1 MAVEFGVAGVFR
13 KAIVGGLFPGG
24 WKDIPEEERKSPF
37 VRRVAR
43 KMRLCGTPRKLRL
56 GFRSRARLFPWI
68 RCLRLGA
75 SSGSC
80 PKRPDQGLRSASAT
94 RAGMQRLRKRQ
105 SSCPN
110 QSFRSLLVWLC
121 SESGTRRNLEFASEC
136 DVSFIE
142 RGRGASVVGP
152 RRRKRPSLAE
162 CLVFRNNSDSSTRL
176 HRHPIAQC
184 HPKKHPVENNI
195 ETQIKRAIHRKTQ
208 RNTKD
213 PQTCNPYCI
222 RLRPSSEISS

>member
-1 MAVEFGVAGVFR
+1 
-13 KAIVGGLFPGG
+13 
-24 WKDIPEEERKSPF
+24 
-37 VRRVAR
+37 
-43 KMRLCGTPRKLRL
+43 
-56 GFRSRARLFPWI
+56 
-68 RCLRLGA
+68 
-75 SSGSC
+75 
-80 PKRPDQGLRSASAT
+80 
-94 RAGMQRLRKRQ
+94 MQRLRKRQ

-110 QSFRSLLVWLC
+110 QSFHSLLVWLC

-184 HPKKHPVENNI
+184 HPKK
-195 ETQIKRAIHRKTQ
+195 ASSRKQ
-208 RNTKD
+208 HRNTNKKS
-213 PQTCNPYCI
+213 NPKENTKKHQ
-222 RLRPSSEISS
+222 RPSNMQPLLHPSATVVGDFLVAIGSSEASFTERVGERQFGCRNGHARCCISRRPPPKKEEAVSASTGDLPPDK

>member
-1 MAVEFGVAGVFR
+1 M
-13 KAIVGGLFPGG
+13 
-24 WKDIPEEERKSPF
+24 PF
-37 VRRVAR
+37 VVSAVA
-43 KMRLCGTPRKLRL
+43 K
-56 GFRSRARLFPWI
+56 
-68 RCLRLGA
+68 
-75 SSGSC
+75 
-80 PKRPDQGLRSASAT
+80 
-94 RAGMQRLRKRQ
+94 
-105 SSCPN
+105 
-110 QSFRSLLVWLC
+110 
-121 SESGTRRNLEFASEC
+121 EEH
-136 DVSFIE
+136 
-142 RGRGASVVGP
+142 RGAHMNIVELIVELIGRNGDGHRLLANSNVIDLALFVSGRYVQIHASREIDVIGVCME

-162 CLVFRNNSDSSTRL
+162 CLGFRNSDSSTRL